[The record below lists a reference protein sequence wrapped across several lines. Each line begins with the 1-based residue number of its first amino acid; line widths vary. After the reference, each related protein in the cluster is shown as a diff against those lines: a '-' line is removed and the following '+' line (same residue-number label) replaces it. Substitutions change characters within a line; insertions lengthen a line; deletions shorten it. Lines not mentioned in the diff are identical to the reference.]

1 MTATTQ
7 TEALNA
13 ARANYYRFLR
23 RFYFQEVDTP
33 LWAQLRQMNIPADCP
48 QPRMA
53 EGYEMLRD
61 FLTRHD
67 ADILDE
73 LAADFA
79 KVFLASGEYQGK
91 GAFPYES
98 VYTSRQ
104 GLVRQQA
111 WEQVRGI
118 YDAAG
123 LTLTGAPSEIME
135 DHIATELEYM
145 ALLAEQGTA
154 APTQQL
160 NFLTQHLL
168 NWVPRLCADMKKY
181 ARTDF
186 YKAVALLT
194 EGFFFSLIISIF
206 AVLSVDY
213 IFTPPYWNVSFTLSG
228 FPLTFLVTMTI
239 SVVTGIVTSRAKQMD
254 EVRREAE
261 LERMHG
267 NLLRAVSHD
276 IRTPLTGIVGATNV
290 LLEQENTL
298 TPEQR
303 HELIR
308 NANEEAQWLIRIVEN
323 LLSIT
328 RMGGDEA
335 KVNKTPEAAEEIIE
349 GAVGKFTRRWGTDIP
364 VEVRLPE
371 EFLLVPMDPLLM
383 EQVLTNL
390 MENAVLH
397 GKTTRHITVT
407 LCRSGD
413 WARFIVED
421 DGQGIA
427 PDRLE
432 HLFDGTLQGQQG
444 DRGRSMGIGLS
455 VCRTVVRAHGGHI
468 RGENRT
474 EGGARFTVELPLDK
488 EIQQEVD
495 SYEDQG

>member
-1 MTATTQ
+1 MKKPHIQ
-7 TEALNA
+7 WPEQW
-13 ARANYYRFLR
+13 LR
-23 RFYFQEVDTP
+23 RKRIPSIGFSYSGKDFIISMSLYTLSVVLCLILRGASQDGDT
-33 LWAQLRQMNIPADCP
+33 
-48 QPRMA
+48 
-53 EGYEMLRD
+53 GYVYMIFLLD
-61 FLTRHD
+61 VFLT
-67 ADILDE
+67 
-73 LAADFA
+73 
-79 KVFLASGEYQGK
+79 
-91 GAFPYES
+91 
-98 VYTSRQ
+98 
-104 GLVRQQA
+104 
-111 WEQVRGI
+111 
-118 YDAAG
+118 
-123 LTLTGAPSEIME
+123 
-135 DHIATELEYM
+135 
-145 ALLAEQGTA
+145 
-154 APTQQL
+154 
-160 NFLTQHLL
+160 
-168 NWVPRLCADMKKY
+168 
-181 ARTDF
+181 
-186 YKAVALLT
+186 ALLT

-239 SVVTGIVTSRAKQMD
+239 SVVTGIVTSRAKQT
-254 EVRREAE
+254 EQVRREADRE
-261 LERMHG
+261 KMYAD
-267 NLLRAVSHD
+267 LLRASGSPAQRKMVWALLENLDRKLMAVSHD

-364 VEVRLPE
+364 VEVHLPE

>member
-1 MTATTQ
+1 MKKPHIQ
-7 TEALNA
+7 WPEQW
-13 ARANYYRFLR
+13 LR
-23 RFYFQEVDTP
+23 RKRIPSIGFSYSGKDFIISMSLYTLSVVLCLILRGASQNGDT
-33 LWAQLRQMNIPADCP
+33 
-48 QPRMA
+48 
-53 EGYEMLRD
+53 GYVYMIFLLD
-61 FLTRHD
+61 VFLT
-67 ADILDE
+67 
-73 LAADFA
+73 
-79 KVFLASGEYQGK
+79 
-91 GAFPYES
+91 
-98 VYTSRQ
+98 
-104 GLVRQQA
+104 
-111 WEQVRGI
+111 
-118 YDAAG
+118 
-123 LTLTGAPSEIME
+123 
-135 DHIATELEYM
+135 
-145 ALLAEQGTA
+145 
-154 APTQQL
+154 
-160 NFLTQHLL
+160 
-168 NWVPRLCADMKKY
+168 
-181 ARTDF
+181 
-186 YKAVALLT
+186 ALLT

-239 SVVTGIVTSRAKQMD
+239 SVVTGIVT
-254 EVRREAE
+254 
-261 LERMHG
+261 
-267 NLLRAVSHD
+267 RAVSHD

-298 TPEQR
+298 TPEQC

-328 RMGGDEA
+328 RIGGDEA

-364 VEVRLPE
+364 VEVHLPE

-455 VCRTVVRAHGGHI
+455 VCRTVVRAHGGRI